1 MRALATIVLG
11 LCMPLASAVA
21 GDVDLS
27 KIDYGKFAQAERKQL
42 AKCFTDILAVAKR
55 HSLREHLTGF
65 LEAGCE
71 SEMRSYQNGLG
82 REPPPGLETLSKD
95 LQKQFFATHLIG
107 DMELTV
113 DDLYEEDD
121 KQMPICSGE
130 ACVLDAYRSC
140 LYLQISEVISKRAK
154 PREFEN
160 AAQRKCEVQEGA
172 ARAKLI
178 VDFVTVQ
185 KEQLD
190 QELSQKTRD
199 LIEQVI
205 SDIRHK
211 IVFAYSEDLIKFQP
225 ERKSCKTEMC
235 GDNPCLSLGG
245 PSNAEVEYDCAISQ

>member
-11 LCMPLASAVA
+11 LCMPLASAVG

-65 LEAGCE
+65 LEAGCG

-130 ACVLDAYRSC
+130 ACVLDTYRSC

-154 PREFEN
+154 LREFEN
-160 AAQRKCEVQEGA
+160 AAQQKCEVQEGA
-172 ARAKLI
+172 ARATLI

-190 QELSQKTRD
+190 QELSQKTHD

-205 SDIRHK
+205 SDI
-211 IVFAYSEDLIKFQP
+211 
-225 ERKSCKTEMC
+225 
-235 GDNPCLSLGG
+235 
-245 PSNAEVEYDCAISQ
+245 